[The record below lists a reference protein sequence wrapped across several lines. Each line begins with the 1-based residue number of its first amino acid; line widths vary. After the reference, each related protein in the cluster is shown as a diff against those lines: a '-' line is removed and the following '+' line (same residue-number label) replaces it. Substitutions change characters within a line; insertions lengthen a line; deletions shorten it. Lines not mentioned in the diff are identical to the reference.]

1 MFKQA
6 NKKAGGYTKIYWRAS
21 KIPTWGLVFLSLIAI
36 VILLAAENITVR
48 DPVVEAHYSTMV
60 AASRTVRDGYD
71 TIRPVRAD
79 LRPINPENDPTRSGM
94 LGISSSEVTTTIGG
108 LESKQTTI
116 NPNWGAVAVKL
127 LADAGVEEGD
137 LVAVAVSGSFPAL
150 NLAVYAA
157 IEALGAEPVIIAS
170 ASSSQYGANVP
181 GLLWL
186 DMERELRSAGVIASR
201 PVAASIGG
209 VEDRGAD
216 ISNEGRQIILD
227 TIARA
232 GVPLI
237 EPSNYQ
243 EAVADR
249 IALYRDHSE
258 GRPYKAFVNV
268 GGGATI
274 VGPPGIDSQF
284 SPGLQRNA
292 PARAF
297 AVDTVMGY
305 FIREGVPAIHFIGIQ
320 TMAER
325 HGMPIA
331 PRDPVPV
338 GDGGVYASQTYSRIL
353 ALILG
358 FALLGFTYLM
368 VRSAGI
374 IGFWKR
380 EGHSGKGV
388 KPMV

>member
-1 MFKQA
+1 MK
-6 NKKAGGYTKIYWRAS
+6 NYTKIYWRAS
-21 KIPTWGLVFLSLIAI
+21 KIPTWGLVFLSIIAI
-36 VILLAAENITVR
+36 VILVAAENITVR

-60 AASRTVRDGYD
+60 TASRTVRDGIEA
-71 TIRPVRAD
+71 IRPIRAD
-79 LRPINPENDPTRSGM
+79 IRPINPENDPQRSGM

-137 LVAVAVSGSFPAL
+137 LVAVAVSGSFPML

-157 IEALGAEPVIIAS
+157 IEAMGAEPVIIAS
-170 ASSSQYGANVP
+170 GSSSQYGANVP

-186 DMERELRSAGVIASR
+186 DMERELRSAGVISSR
-201 PVAASIGG
+201 PAAASIGG

-216 ISNEGRQIILD
+216 ISAEGRRIILQA
-227 TIARA
+227 IEASGA
-232 GVPLI
+232 AMI

-249 IALYRDHSE
+249 IALYREFSG
-258 GRPYKAFVNV
+258 GRPFKAFVNV

-284 SPGLQRNA
+284 SSGLQRNA

-305 FIREGVPAIHFIGIQ
+305 FLRENVPAIHFIGVSS
-320 TMAER
+320 MAER
-325 HGMPIA
+325 HGLPIA

-338 GDGGVYASQTYSRIL
+338 GDGGVYSAQNYSRTL
-353 ALILG
+353 AFILG
-358 FALLGFTYLM
+358 LMLIGFTYLM
-368 VRSAGI
+368 VRSAGV

>member
-1 MFKQA
+1 MA
-6 NKKAGGYTKIYWRAS
+6 NKQYTRIYWRAS
-21 KIPTWGLVFLSLIAI
+21 KIPTWGLVFLSIIAV

-48 DPVVEAHYSTMV
+48 DPVLEAHYSTMV
-60 AASRTVRDGYD
+60 AASATVRDGFD
-71 TIRPVRAD
+71 VIQPIRAE
-79 LRPINPENDPTRSGM
+79 LRPINPQNDPTRSGM

-108 LESKQTTI
+108 LESKQTTV

-127 LADAGVEEGD
+127 LADAGVTEGS

-157 IEALGAEPVIIAS
+157 IEALGAEPVIISS

-186 DMERELRSAGVIASR
+186 DMELALREAGIVQSR
-201 PVAASIGG
+201 PVAVSIGG

-216 ISNEGRQIILD
+216 ISMQGHQVIMQAIERSGGRF
-227 TIARA
+227 IA
-232 GVPLI
+232 
-237 EPSNYQ
+237 PSNYR
-243 EAVADR
+243 EAVANR
-249 IALYRDHSE
+249 VALYREYSQ
-258 GRPYKAFVNV
+258 GRPFSAFVNV

-284 SPGLQRNA
+284 ASGLQLNA

-305 FIREGVPAIHFIGIQ
+305 FLREGVPSIHFIGVQ
-320 TMAER
+320 GMAQR
-325 HGMPIA
+325 YGLPIA
-331 PRDPVPV
+331 PQDPVPV
-338 GDGGVYASQTYSRIL
+338 GDGGVYAAANYSRIL
-353 ALILG
+353 ALVLG
-358 FALLGFTYLM
+358 FILLGFTYLM
-368 VRSAGI
+368 VRSGGI

-380 EGHSGKGV
+380 DGHSGKGV

>member
-1 MFKQA
+1 MSSKH
-6 NKKAGGYTKIYWRAS
+6 YTKIYWRAS
-21 KIPTWGLVFLSLIAI
+21 KIPTWGLIFLSLIAV
-36 VILLAAENITVR
+36 VILLAAENMTVR
-48 DPVVEAHYSTMV
+48 DPVIEEHYSTMV
-60 AASRTVRDGYD
+60 AASSTVRDGFD
-71 TIRPVRAD
+71 VIQALRAD
-79 LRPINPENDPTRSGM
+79 LRPINPQNDPTRSGM
-94 LGISSSEVTTTIGG
+94 IGVSSSEVTTTIGG
-108 LESKQTTI
+108 LESKQTTV

-127 LADAGVEEGD
+127 LADAGVEEGS

-186 DMERELRSAGVIASR
+186 DMEQALRDADILQSR
-201 PVAASIGG
+201 PVAVSIGG

-216 ISNEGRQIILD
+216 ISTQGQQIIMQA
-227 TIARA
+227 IEGS
-232 GVPLI
+232 GVRFI
-237 EPSNYQ
+237 EPSNYR

-249 IALYRDHSE
+249 IALYREYSA
-258 GRPYKAFVNV
+258 GRPFSAFINV

-284 SPGLQRNA
+284 ASGLQYNA

-305 FIREGVPAIHFIGIQ
+305 FLREGVPAVHFIGV
-320 TMAER
+320 
-325 HGMPIA
+325 HGMAQRYGLPIA
-331 PRDPVPV
+331 PQDPVPV
-338 GDGGVYASQTYSRIL
+338 GDGGVYSAANYSRSLAFVL
-353 ALILG
+353 ALI
-358 FALLGFTYLM
+358 LLGFTYLM
-368 VRSAGI
+368 VRSGGI

-380 EGHSGKGV
+380 DGHSGKGV